1 MRFRSFGRSGK
12 VVSAI
17 SLLLRET
24 EVASTLAGWRATTIA
39 ALENGINFFELSAR
53 GDALPMGVAAALD
66 TLERHLVLIGW
77 RVHHQGRLPLTGRD
91 LMANVQDGLRTT
103 RAGYFDTLMLEQHA
117 YDSLNDDGHR
127 CLAELKAAGICTRIG
142 IVGEGPVVDRCLK
155 VGSFDVLSTSY
166 DMTSDA
172 QTRRR
177 VRDASEQDLIVIAR
191 NPIPLDLITSSQV
204 PLTQRIGQIFGVVP
218 RHALVGT
225 GTFQFLHTTPE
236 WTATDL
242 CLVYLLTE
250 PSMATVMFEA
260 DKPEIIAKWAS
271 IADRDLP
278 AGISA
283 QVEMARFAEED
294 RPRRRA

>member
-24 EVASTLAGWRATTIA
+24 EVGSNLAAWRATAIS
-39 ALENGINFFELSAR
+39 ALENGINFFELSAQ

-66 TLERHLVLIGW
+66 TLERHLVLLGW
-77 RVHHQGRLPLTGRD
+77 RVHHQGRLPLTGRN
-91 LMANVQDGLRTT
+91 LMANVQDGLRKT
-103 RAGYFDTLMLEQHA
+103 RAGYFDTLMLEEHA
-117 YDSLNDDGHR
+117 YNCLNDEGHK
-127 CLAELKAAGICTRIG
+127 CLAELKTAGICTRIG
-142 IVGEGPVVDRCLK
+142 IVGEGATVDRCLK
-155 VGSFDVLSTSY
+155 VGSFDLLSTSC

-177 VRDASEQDLIVIAR
+177 VRDASDQDLIVIAR
-191 NPIPLDLITSSQV
+191 NPIPMDLIKSSQV
-204 PLTQRIGQIFGVVP
+204 PLTRRIGQVLGMVP
-218 RHALVGT
+218 KHSLAGA

-236 WTATDL
+236 WTAADL
-242 CLVYLLTE
+242 CIAYLMTE

-260 DKPEIIAKWAS
+260 DNPETIAKWAS

-294 RPRRRA
+294 RPQRRA